1 MRANYGGRY
10 DKKPKKMSKETE
22 QWVEKLVEATMM
34 PATEIVEEAVEKP
47 KRKRNVK
54 KKEE

>member
-10 DKKPKKMSKETE
+10 DKKLKMSKETE
-22 QWVEKLVEATMM
+22 QMVEKLVEASMS

>member
-10 DKKPKKMSKETE
+10 DPKPQKMSKETE
-22 QWVEKLVEATMM
+22 QMVDKLVEASML

-47 KRKRNVK
+47 KRKRNAK